1 MEEGEGKKVEEEEEG
16 KKGETDW
23 GKNEKERGSCR
34 GKIAVRPHRRK
45 HTHTHAHTHTHTHTH
60 THSFS
65 CVF

>member
-45 HTHTHAHTHTHTHTH
+45 HTHTHAHT
-60 THSFS
+60 FS